1 MVDVVDD
8 DGDAQIFFPVYSA
21 RAHNHYLSGF
31 FCLLIP
37 IFGLCG
43 IVDSRQRF
51 VLRQMVRIPEIPF

>member
-8 DGDAQIFFPVYSA
+8 DGDAQIFFQCTQPGLITIL
-21 RAHNHYLSGF
+21 YLVF

-43 IVDSRQRF
+43 IVDSIQKF
-51 VLRQMVRIPEIPF
+51 VLRRAVRIPGVPF